1 MKKAKR
7 KRRAARS
14 GAPAAGAAPEREAPR
29 APREA
34 NSVEDPLEDWED
46 DEDERWLRERGG
58 TDIEKPDDQT
68 YTRSSSCRATSRE
81 SDPRT
86 PSARTRRSSTRKTR
100 RLIRNSSSKPACAT
114 STTSPIR
121 SAATC

>member
-1 MKKAKR
+1 MRKAKR

-14 GAPAAGAAPEREAPR
+14 GAPAAVPVPEREAPR

-34 NSVEDPLEDWED
+34 SSVEDPLEDWED

-68 YTRSSSCRATSRE
+68 
-81 SDPRT
+81 
-86 PSARTRRSSTRKTR
+86 
-100 RLIRNSSSKPACAT
+100 
-114 STTSPIR
+114 
-121 SAATC
+121 